1 MTAQD
6 DSMDADAVI
15 GMVEQDREEWQK
27 LVATLDARP
36 EGRLHDPE
44 SPEWT
49 ARDVYTHLARLM
61 EGSVRIMD
69 DHLAGRA
76 VSDPYQGADE
86 NEVNAQVQQQ
96 YSSMSLGEARAW
108 AERSFDALIAKIE
121 SVPVDRW
128 DDEQERYAR
137 ADGAGHY
144 RGHMSYI
151 ARD

>member
-1 MTAQD
+1 
-6 DSMDADAVI
+6 MDADAVTAMI
-15 GMVEQDREEWQK
+15 AEDREEWRK
-27 LVATLDARP
+27 LVAMLDARP
-36 EGRLHDPE
+36 EGALHDPE

-86 NEVNAQVQQQ
+86 NEVNARLQQQ
-96 YSSMSLGEARAW
+96 YESMSLDEARKW

-121 SVPVDRW
+121 SVPLDSW
-128 DDEQERYAR
+128 DDDLERYAR
-137 ADGAGHY
+137 ADGAAHY

-151 ARD
+151 ERD